1 MFVPLQRVLSCPLFV
16 SLTPNPQSHL
26 SSLRAFMGPSESL
39 ADRGR
44 KWPGIRPHKTITKS
58 GKLVNC
64 DERWGVSQHKLP
76 EGMTV

>member
-1 MFVPLQRVLSCPLFV
+1 MPGPSLRVLSDSLFRPLSPNHQSRSDLGLGFV
-16 SLTPNPQSHL
+16 
-26 SSLRAFMGPSESL
+26 GPSGSL
-39 ADRGR
+39 IDRGR